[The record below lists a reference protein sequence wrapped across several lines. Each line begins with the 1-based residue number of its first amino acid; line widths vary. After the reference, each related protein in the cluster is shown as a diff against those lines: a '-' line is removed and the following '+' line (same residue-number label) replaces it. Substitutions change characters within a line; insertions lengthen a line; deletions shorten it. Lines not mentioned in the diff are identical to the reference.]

1 MELKHYWLVVK
12 KRLWILAL
20 IVIVSCAAVGYYTVA
35 YITPQYEAT
44 TSLIVNDYKDSSSP
58 VETMDLGSINSTVM
72 LIKTYKEV
80 IRTPRIMK
88 EVAEAY
94 PQLNTTYG
102 ELLGKVSVSSVS
114 ETQVMSITVRDDSY
128 ERAARMANAV
138 AAVFQKTVPT
148 LMKVDNVAILNQ
160 ADPEEARGPVSP
172 NLVVNVAVA
181 FILSFMAG
189 LALCFLLE
197 FLDDT
202 VKTEQDVAEVLELPV
217 LSSIAKIKQKDMDGG
232 GPSAK
237 PMTGREKNVSLGS

>member
-1 MELKHYWLVVK
+1 MELKYYWLVVK

-20 IVIVSCAAVGYYTVA
+20 MVIVSCMTVGYYTVS
-35 YITPQYEAT
+35 YIKPQYEAT
-44 TSLIVNDYKDSSSP
+44 TSLIVNDYKDSNFL
-58 VETMDLGSINSTVM
+58 VETMDVSSINSTVM

-88 EVAEAY
+88 EVAQTY

-102 ELLGKVSVSSVS
+102 ELLSKVSVRSVS

-128 ERAARMANAV
+128 ERAAQMTNAI
-138 AAVFQKTVPT
+138 AAVFQKTVPE
-148 LMKVDNVAILNQ
+148 LMKVDNVSILNQ
-160 ADPEEARGPVSP
+160 ADPGEARGPVSP

-189 LALCFLLE
+189 LALSFLLE

-202 VKTEQDVAEVLELPV
+202 VKNEQDVIEVLELPV
-217 LSSIAKIKQKDMDGG
+217 LSSITDIKRKDMECKG
-232 GPSAK
+232 SNVK
-237 PMTGREKNVSLGS
+237 PMSGGKKNVTLGS